1 MRLTVP
7 DEEFKAKG
15 ADHCIKIDKGDKPKF
30 EKVLSW
36 ALGEMAYVKIDPDK
50 GNENSNIKVIAQFG
64 EPNDE
69 QANFTLED
77 LQAKLD
83 GLPGDFDD

>member
-1 MRLTVP
+1 M
-7 DEEFKAKG
+7 
-15 ADHCIKIDKGDKPKF
+15 
-30 EKVLSW
+30 LSW
-36 ALGEMAYVKIDPDK
+36 ALSENCFVKIDPDK
-50 GNENSNIKVIAQFG
+50 GSEDSNIKIIAQFG